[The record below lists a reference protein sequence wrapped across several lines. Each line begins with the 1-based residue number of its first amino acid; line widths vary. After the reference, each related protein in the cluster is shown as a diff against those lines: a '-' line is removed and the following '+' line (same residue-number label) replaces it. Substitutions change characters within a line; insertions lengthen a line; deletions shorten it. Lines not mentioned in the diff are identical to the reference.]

1 MFKKIFS
8 TQVLVSLA
16 LIVGLVL
23 GYSINDFLTSP
34 KIAELEEKA
43 TQLEELQAD
52 YTQLQSD
59 YETLEENYTNLRE
72 DYNTLQATTVPVSQ
86 YNSLVEDHQELQEEN
101 DEFSTEIA
109 LLQDELEDSD
119 KARAELQNQYTR
131 LLEMYNEI
139 RVLPWT
145 FFIVDN
151 IEVNLTTVKNEY
163 SSIEDI
169 AGSMTMYYTSG
180 EPFNGSF
187 SLILWKVSPPQG
199 VTSDKFE
206 IYGETDYIFENPFIG
221 GAGSYELRVREIRD
235 AAGNVIASYTDLQNY
250 SNSIPISLG

>member
-23 GYSINDFLTSP
+23 GYSINDFLTAP

-52 YTQLQSD
+52 YNQLQSD
-59 YETLEENYTNLRE
+59 YDTLEENHTTLRE
-72 DYNTLQATTVPVSQ
+72 DYDTLQATTVPSSQ
-86 YNSLVEDHQELQEEN
+86 YNSLMEDHQELQDEN
-101 DEFSTEIA
+101 DELTTEIDD
-109 LLQDELEDSD
+109 LQEELEDSD
-119 KARAELQNQYTR
+119 KARAELQSQYTK

-139 RVLPWT
+139 RVLSWT

-151 IEVNLTTVKNEY
+151 IEVNLTTAKNEY
-163 SSIEDI
+163 TSIEDI
-169 AGSMTMYYTSG
+169 TGSTTMYYTSG

-199 VTSDKFE
+199 VTSDRFE
-206 IYGETDYIFENPFIG
+206 IYDAITLPSASLISRTLN
-221 GAGSYELRVREIRD
+221 SYLP
-235 AAGNVIASYTDLQNY
+235 AP
-250 SNSIPISLG
+250 PIKGLSKT